1 MALAKI
7 GMAISLGIIVVQDLR
22 EYRVWWFMFPIFAGI
37 GSSLFLSTTFWEIYV
52 RTVGINAII
61 LASFFLVLFTYIR
74 VILKKKILT
83 DAFGLG
89 DVLLYIGLM
98 VSFPTITF
106 VLLLLVLPI
115 FALVLNLVV
124 GKKKV
129 EQTPLAGYI
138 GIFLL
143 GVYIAHWMGF
153 YNNLYAL

>member
-22 EYRVWWFMFPIFAGI
+22 EYRVWWFMFPIFAAI

-74 VILKKKILT
+74 VMLKKKTLT

-143 GVYIAHWMGF
+143 GAYIAHWMGF